1 MVANIQAG
9 EKMEDG
15 AGDGRG
21 AVFVAGV
28 EKRDLLK
35 IDAKANAAVARWP
48 TPDGA
53 SPHGLA
59 LGAEHHRAFMGCVNS
74 MMMMVVDA
82 TSGALVAKL
91 PIARRNDAMAYDPK
105 RKRVVSSNGLDGTV
119 SVYQEVMPGNY
130 KALDTLTTAVSG
142 RSIDVDPET
151 GRLFVAASGVDPP
164 ATPGGR
170 PRPKAG
176 TLRPMMPDPVP

>member
-1 MVANIQAG
+1 
-9 EKMEDG
+9 
-15 AGDGRG
+15 
-21 AVFVAGV
+21 
-28 EKRDLLK
+28 
-35 IDAKANAAVARWP
+35 
-48 TPDGA
+48 
-53 SPHGLA
+53 
-59 LGAEHHRAFMGCVNS
+59 MGCVNS

-142 RSIDVDPET
+142 RSMDVDPET

-176 TLRPMMPDPVP
+176 TLRPMMLDPVP